1 HVVNVVYFYSL
12 LMHLPDTLMEP
23 EELAEDFHNLEKE
36 VKVRHFGVSNF
47 TPGHVELLKTAVNQP
62 LQANQLQFG
71 LLHTGMVDQ
80 GIHANRNEKASID
93 HDGGILEYS
102 RIHKM
107 TIQAWSPYQ
116 GPGDTGVFIDNDL
129 FPELNTLLKELADKY
144 ETTPTG
150 ISSAWILRHPADMQ
164 VIIGSMNLNRIEQ
177 IAKASN
183 IQISRKD
190 WYALYMAAGNGL
202 P

>member
-1 HVVNVVYFYSL
+1 
-12 LMHLPDTLMEP
+12 
-23 EELAEDFHNLEKE
+23 
-36 VKVRHFGVSNF
+36 
-47 TPGHVELLKTAVNQP
+47 
-62 LQANQLQFG
+62 
-71 LLHTGMVDQ
+71 MVDQ
-80 GIHANRNEKASID
+80 GIHANRNEKASIN

-144 ETTPTG
+144 ETTPMG

-164 VIIGSMNLNRIEQ
+164 VIIGSMNLDRIEQ
-177 IAKASN
+177 IAKASD